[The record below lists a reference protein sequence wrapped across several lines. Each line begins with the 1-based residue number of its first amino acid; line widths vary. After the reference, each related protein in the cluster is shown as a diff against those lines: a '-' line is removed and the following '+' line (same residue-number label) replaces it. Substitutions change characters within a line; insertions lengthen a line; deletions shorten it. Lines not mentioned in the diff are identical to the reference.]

1 MSIVTF
7 LATAAASAGVSLYT
21 PTGDLQGTEVIPE
34 AKVPV
39 PVVLL
44 ISGSG
49 PTDRDGNSKLLG
61 GANNSLKML
70 AEALADE
77 GIASVRYDKRG
88 IAASAPAGVS
98 EADLRFDQYVD
109 DAAAWIA
116 KLKSDP
122 RFSGVTVVGHS
133 EGSAIGM
140 LAAKKAGAASFVSI
154 AGIARSADA
163 VLRDQLKG
171 KLPPALAEENERVL
185 ASLAAG
191 RTVPDADPKLASLY
205 RPSVQPYLISWMRYK
220 PAEVV
225 KSLTIPVLIV
235 QGTNDIQ
242 VGVEEARALNAAA
255 NGSRLVLVEGMNHVL
270 KITPADPAAQR
281 ASYSDPALPV
291 AKPLVDA
298 IVGFVKK
305 GN

>member
-116 KLKSDP
+116 KLRSDP
-122 RFSGVTVVGHS
+122 RFSGVSVVGHS

-255 NGSRLVLVEGMNHVL
+255 SGSRLVLVEGMNHVL
-270 KITPADPAAQR
+270 KITPADAAAQR

>member
-1 MSIVTF
+1 
-7 LATAAASAGVSLYT
+7 
-21 PTGDLQGTEVIPE
+21 
-34 AKVPV
+34 
-39 PVVLL
+39 VLL

-61 GANNSLKML
+61 GANNSLKLL
-70 AEALADE
+70 AEALADN

-88 IAASAPAGVS
+88 VAASAAAGTS
-98 EADLRFDQYVD
+98 EADLRFEQYVD
-109 DAAAWIA
+109 DAAAWVA
-116 KLKSDP
+116 RLKGDK
-122 RFSGVTVVGHS
+122 RFSRVTVVGHS
-133 EGSAIGM
+133 EGSLIGM
-140 LAAKKAGAASFVSI
+140 LAAKKAGADAFVSI
-154 AGIARSADA
+154 AGIARAADA

-185 ASLAAG
+185 TSLAAG
-191 RTVPDADPKLASLY
+191 KAVPDADPKLASLY

-225 KSLTIPVLIV
+225 KSIGMPVLIV

-242 VGVEEARALNAAA
+242 VGVDEARALNAAA
-255 NGSRLVLVEGMNHVL
+255 SGSRLVLVEGMNHVF
-270 KITPADPAAQR
+270 KITPSDPAAQR
-281 ASYSDPALPV
+281 ASYSDPTLPV

-298 IVGFVKK
+298 IVDFVKK